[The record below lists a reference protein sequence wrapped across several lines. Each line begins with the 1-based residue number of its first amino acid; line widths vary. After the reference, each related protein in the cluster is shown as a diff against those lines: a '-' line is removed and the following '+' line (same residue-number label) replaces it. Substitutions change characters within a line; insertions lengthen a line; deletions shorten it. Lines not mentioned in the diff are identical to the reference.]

1 MQTTDIPALKGIVDY
16 LPTNIREAL
25 EAYATDCDMPVEFVI
40 ELAIASFLDV
50 DSTTFADCRTDSPG
64 RLRERI
70 EMLQIELAAARGELP
85 KRKE

>member
-1 MQTTDIPALKGIVDY
+1 MSRDITALRSIVNH

-25 EAYATDCDMPVEFVI
+25 EADAADTGMPLEFII
-40 ELAIASFLDV
+40 EMAIASFLDV

-70 EMLQIELAAARGELP
+70 EMLEIQLAAAKGQLP
-85 KRKE
+85 

>member
-1 MQTTDIPALKGIVDY
+1 MSRDITALRSIVNH

-25 EAYATDCDMPVEFVI
+25 EAYAADTGMPVEFII
-40 ELAIASFLDV
+40 EMAIASFLDV

-70 EMLQIELAAARGELP
+70 EMLEIQLAAAKGQLP
-85 KRKE
+85 